1 MLGVPHQNLRS
12 TTHRHLH
19 QIVDQKQIPHRLGQV
34 GAIDLTPTAKIEL
47 VYPDQTVDLTD
58 GEINNASLVL
68 RISYGAV
75 DLLMTDDIEKV
86 AESQIVN
93 LGTR

>member
-1 MLGVPHQNLRS
+1 MFLTKIYVQ
-12 TTHRHLH
+12 RHIATCTRLL
-19 QIVDQKQIPHRLGQV
+19 IRNRFPTGLGQV

>member
-1 MLGVPHQNLRS
+1 MLGVPYQNLRS
-12 TTHRHLH
+12 TTHRHLY